1 MALCLVD
8 VGGSSDMSKAQKKIQ
23 KMDEVLL
30 NESVHD
36 DLQVT
41 GVKGVVLQPNI
52 ESIKASATISAV
64 AITRASARK
73 LLSGLAQLLAWMPT
87 A

>member
-23 KMDEVLL
+23 KMDEVLM
-30 NESVHD
+30 NESVRD
-36 DLQVT
+36 DLHVA
-41 GVKGVVLQPNI
+41 GVKGVVLLPNI

-64 AITRASARK
+64 AITRARARK
-73 LLSGLAQLLAWMPT
+73 LLGGLAQLLAWLPT